1 MRIVVMGSTATE
13 LRLALVVPA
22 RTVQEPA
29 LWDTF
34 VMRCKIPAC
43 NATMTAHVMMARTA
57 TVAQTTAL
65 VVPRQRLVVMAYV
78 TLGTG
83 PGARI
88 VCHALKIVTVFKVE
102 RNLASSYVGI
112 AG

>member
-13 LRLALVVPA
+13 MRLALVVPA

-43 NATMTAHVMMARTA
+43 NATMTAHVMLARTA
-57 TVAQTTAL
+57 TVARTTAL
-65 VVPRQRLVVMAYV
+65 VVPHQNHVVMAYAR
-78 TLGTG
+78 LGTE
-83 PGARI
+83 ARI
-88 VCHALKIVTVFKVE
+88 VCHALRIVTVFKMESPVIVSAVAME
-102 RNLASSYVGI
+102 A
-112 AG
+112 